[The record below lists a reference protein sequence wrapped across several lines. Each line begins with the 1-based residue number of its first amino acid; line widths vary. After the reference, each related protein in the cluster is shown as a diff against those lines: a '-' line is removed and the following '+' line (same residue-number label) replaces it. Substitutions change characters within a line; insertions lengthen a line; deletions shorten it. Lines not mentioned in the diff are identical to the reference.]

1 MDPFTISALI
11 SGGVQLGTG
20 IYQAIRSSQIEANRP
35 TYEIPDEIK
44 QNLTQAQLN
53 AIEGMPEDVRNRYI
67 DQLTRTMAT
76 GLQALGDRRGGIAG
90 VSGLARTA
98 TDANRDLASMDAQQR
113 QQQEANLMNAR
124 QTMANYKDK
133 AFDWNEKQKYLEE
146 AQAKQALSGA
156 AIQNITGSANNVMGG
171 LMQSKYMDFLKG
183 SYGGATGNPVAK
195 TMQGLEQ
202 AGAKNAMGM
211 TDLLAANMLMQ
222 NNQEQKT
229 VGSYLQQQAPPYYN
243 AQFNAPQYF
252 SNQQPTYFGTQQAPQ
267 QYMPP
272 YGMENIGN
280 TQQPNYFGTQ
290 QNGQFIPPYYMGA
303 K

>member
-20 IYQAIRSSQIEANRP
+20 IYQAVRSSQIEANRP

-90 VSGLARTA
+90 VAGLARTA
-98 TDANRDLASMDAQQR
+98 TDANRNIAVMDAQQR

-133 AFDWNEKQKYLEE
+133 AFDWNERQKYLEE
-146 AQAKQALSGA
+146 AQAKQALAGA
-156 AIQNITGSANNVMGG
+156 GIQNITGSANNVMGG

-183 SYGGATGNPVAK
+183 AYGGGATCNPTAK
-195 TMQGLEQ
+195 MSG
-202 AGAKNAMGM
+202 GGM
-211 TDLLAANMLMQ
+211 PN
-222 NNQEQKT
+222 
-229 VGSYLQQQAPPYYN
+229 YLNLGITGIGTTGGQQQPT
-243 AQFNAPQYF
+243 FNAPAYF
-252 SNQQPTYFGTQQAPQ
+252 GNQGQPDYFGTPQYNQFAP
-267 QYMPP
+267 PS
-272 YGMENIGN
+272 
-280 TQQPNYFGTQ
+280 YFGGNQ
-290 QNGQFIPPYYMGA
+290 QNPFE
-303 K
+303 

>member
-183 SYGGATGNPVAK
+183 AYGGGATGNPMAK
-195 TMQGLEQ
+195 LIGGQENSM
-202 AGAKNAMGM
+202 AG
-211 TDLLAANMLMQ
+211 DLFKQ
-222 NNQEQKT
+222 NNISGQLWEDIDPFAFTNPNKALIPNNNYQ
-229 VGSYLQQQAPPYYN
+229 SLFMQPIMSQQAEPY
-243 AQFNAPQYF
+243 F
-252 SNQQPTYFGTQQAPQ
+252 
-267 QYMPP
+267 
-272 YGMENIGN
+272 
-280 TQQPNYFGTQ
+280 
-290 QNGQFIPPYYMGA
+290 

>member
-20 IYQAIRSSQIEANRP
+20 IYQAVRSSQIEANRP

-90 VSGLARTA
+90 VAGLARTA

-133 AFDWNEKQKYLEE
+133 AFDWNERQKYMEE
-146 AQAKQALSGA
+146 AQAKEALSGA

-171 LMQSKYMDFLKG
+171 MMQGKYMDFLKG
-183 SYGGATGNPVAK
+183 AYGGGATGNPIAK

-222 NNQEQKT
+222 TNAQQT
-229 VGSYLQQQAPPYYN
+229 SGSNYLQQQAPSYYG
-243 AQFNAPQYF
+243 AQFQAPQYF
-252 SNQQPTYFGTQQAPQ
+252 SNEQPSYFAPQ
-267 QYMPP
+267 FPIPQGFTPNP
-272 YGMENIGN
+272 NIGYN
-280 TQQPNYFGTQ
+280 QAQYNPFQ
-290 QNGQFIPPYYMGA
+290 
-303 K
+303 

>member
-20 IYQAIRSSQIEANRP
+20 IYQAVRSSQIEANRP

-90 VSGLARTA
+90 VAGLARTA
-98 TDANRDLASMDAQQR
+98 TDANRNIAVMDAQQR

-133 AFDWNEKQKYLEE
+133 AFDWNERQKYLEE
-146 AQAKQALSGA
+146 AQAKQALAGSA
-156 AIQNITGSANNVMGG
+156 MQNITGSANNVMGG
-171 LMQSKYMDFLKG
+171 MMQSKYMDFLKG
-183 SYGGATGNPVAK
+183 AYGGGATGNPMAK
-195 TMQGLEQ
+195 LIGGQESNMAMKRQQNYVNPFQFTPPSQALIPTNQFDYQGLFMQ
-202 AGAKNAMGM
+202 PVMPQG
-211 TDLLAANMLMQ
+211 NMMQ
-222 NNQEQKT
+222 TE
-229 VGSYLQQQAPPYYN
+229 PYYN
-243 AQFNAPQYF
+243 FE
-252 SNQQPTYFGTQQAPQ
+252 G
-267 QYMPP
+267 
-272 YGMENIGN
+272 
-280 TQQPNYFGTQ
+280 
-290 QNGQFIPPYYMGA
+290 
-303 K
+303 

>member
-171 LMQSKYMDFLKG
+171 LMQAKYMDFLKG
-183 SYGGATGNPVAK
+183 AYGNTGAKGGNK
-195 TMQGLEQ
+195 TTEGLEQ

-222 NNQEQKT
+222 TNAQQIS
-229 VGSYLQQQAPPYYN
+229 GSDYLQQQAPPYYG
-243 AQFNAPQYF
+243 AQFQAPQYF
-252 SNQQPTYFGTQQAPQ
+252 SNS
-267 QYMPP
+267 
-272 YGMENIGN
+272 
-280 TQQPNYFGTQ
+280 QPNYFAPQFTLPQGYTPPDYFGGQ
-290 QNGQFIPPYYMGA
+290 QYNPF

>member
-20 IYQAIRSSQIEANRP
+20 IYQAVRSSQIEANRP

-90 VSGLARTA
+90 VAGLARTA
-98 TDANRDLASMDAQQR
+98 TDANRNIAVMDAQQR

-133 AFDWNEKQKYLEE
+133 AFDWNERQKYLEE
-146 AQAKQALSGA
+146 AQAKQALAGSA
-156 AIQNITGSANNVMGG
+156 MQNITGSANNVMGG
-171 LMQSKYMDFLKG
+171 MMQSKYMDFLKG
-183 SYGGATGNPVAK
+183 AYGGGATGNPTAK
-195 TMQGLEQ
+195 LEQ
-202 AGAKNAMGM
+202 AGAKSAMGM
-211 TDLLAANMLMQ
+211 TDLLAANMLMNSNKQ
-222 NNQEQKT
+222 QGTN
-229 VGSYLQQQAPPYYN
+229 YLQQQAPPYYG
-243 AQFNAPQYF
+243 AQFNAPAFF
-252 SNQQPTYFGTQQAPQ
+252 SNQQPNYFAPQ
-267 QYMPP
+267 FTLPQGFTPDPNISYNQAQYNPF
-272 YGMENIGN
+272 E
-280 TQQPNYFGTQ
+280 
-290 QNGQFIPPYYMGA
+290 
-303 K
+303 

>member
-20 IYQAIRSSQIEANRP
+20 IYQAVRSSQIEANRP
-35 TYEIPDEIK
+35 KYEIPDEIK

-90 VSGLARTA
+90 VAGLARTA
-98 TDANRDLASMDAQQR
+98 TDANRDLAAMDAQQR

-171 LMQSKYMDFLKG
+171 LMQAKYMDFLKG
-183 SYGGATGNPVAK
+183 AYGNTDATGNPMAK
-195 TMQGLEQ
+195 MSG
-202 AGAKNAMGM
+202 GGM
-211 TDLLAANMLMQ
+211 PNYYNLGITGIG
-222 NNQEQKT
+222 T
-229 VGSYLQQQAPPYYN
+229 TGGQQQPT
-243 AQFNAPQYF
+243 FNAPA
-252 SNQQPTYFGTQQAPQ
+252 YFGINQD
-267 QYMPP
+267 
-272 YGMENIGN
+272 
-280 TQQPNYFGTQ
+280 PNYFAPQFTLPQGYTPPDYFGGQ
-290 QNGQFIPPYYMGA
+290 QYNPF

>member
-183 SYGGATGNPVAK
+183 AYGNTGATGNPMAK

-222 NNQEQKT
+222 TNAQQIS
-229 VGSYLQQQAPPYYN
+229 GSNYLQQQAPSYYG
-243 AQFNAPQYF
+243 AQFQAPQYF
-252 SNQQPTYFGTQQAPQ
+252 SNH
-267 QYMPP
+267 
-272 YGMENIGN
+272 
-280 TQQPNYFGTQ
+280 PNYFAPQFTLEQGYTPPDYFGGQ
-290 QNGQFIPPYYMGA
+290 QNNPF

>member
-35 TYEIPDEIK
+35 KYEIPDEIK

-90 VSGLARTA
+90 VAGLARTA
-98 TDANRDLASMDAQQR
+98 TDANRDLAAMDAQQR

-171 LMQSKYMDFLKG
+171 LMQAKYMDFLKG
-183 SYGGATGNPVAK
+183 AYGNTGAKGGNK
-195 TMQGLEQ
+195 TTEGLEQ
-202 AGAKNAMGM
+202 AGAKNAIGL
-211 TDLLAANMLMQ
+211 TD
-222 NNQEQKT
+222 
-229 VGSYLQQQAPPYYN
+229 YLIAEKIIGGTNQQQVSTG
-243 AQFNAPQYF
+243 FNT
-252 SNQQPTYFGTQQAPQ
+252 NQQPSYDNNQFNMPYFSGQNNFQLPTMSPNTMQMIMMQQLYNSQYTPQ
-267 QYMPP
+267 
-272 YGMENIGN
+272 
-280 TQQPNYFGTQ
+280 
-290 QNGQFIPPYYMGA
+290 
-303 K
+303 

>member
-1 MDPFTISALI
+1 MALDPFTISALI

-35 TYEIPDEIK
+35 KYEIPDEIK

-90 VSGLARTA
+90 VAGLARTA
-98 TDANRDLASMDAQQR
+98 TDANRDLAAMDAQQR

-171 LMQSKYMDFLKG
+171 LMQAKYMDFLKG
-183 SYGGATGNPVAK
+183 AYGGGATADPMAK
-195 TMQGLEQ
+195 LIGGQENKM
-202 AGAKNAMGM
+202 AMGNIINNNITGQLGQETNPFNSQM
-211 TDLLAANMLMQ
+211 FGAFNMPF
-222 NNQEQKT
+222 NNW
-229 VGSYLQQQAPPYYN
+229 LQQQPY
-243 AQFNAPQYF
+243 
-252 SNQQPTYFGTQQAPQ
+252 QPTGDIYD
-267 QYMPP
+267 
-272 YGMENIGN
+272 I
-280 TQQPNYFGTQ
+280 
-290 QNGQFIPPYYMGA
+290 
-303 K
+303 